1 LIRSRTKLRAFA
13 AGAGIVA
20 IAASIELAMGRKIWG
35 ISGQPGIWSGDI
47 NSEHN
52 SQFVADP
59 YSFSHLT
66 HGILLYGLLW
76 LTGRNLPVRIRAL
89 FVLLFEAGW
98 EVLENTDLVIN
109 RYRAETISL
118 HYYGDSVVNSM
129 SDIMFCMMGFTL
141 AYLLPTRISIIL
153 VIALEV
159 VLALWIRDGFMLNV
173 IMLIHPFSAI
183 RTWQAAT

>member
-1 LIRSRTKLRAFA
+1 
-13 AGAGIVA
+13 
-20 IAASIELAMGRKIWG
+20 MGRKIWG

-52 SQFVADP
+52 SQYFADP
-59 YSFSHLT
+59 YSFSHIT

-89 FVLLFEAGW
+89 IVLAMEAGW
-98 EVLENTDLVIN
+98 EVLENSDMVIN
-109 RYRAETISL
+109 RCRAETISL

-141 AYLLPTRISIIL
+141 AYLLPTRIGDHPRDRTGSRPR
-153 VIALEV
+153 ALDPRRLPPERHHV
-159 VLALWIRDGFMLNV
+159 DPSVLG
-173 IMLIHPFSAI
+173 HPHLASGDVNTT
-183 RTWQAAT
+183 R